1 MKAIEE
7 NTVKAAGQTNGF
19 ARISWIGDKGKR
31 VLIFGNSITRHPPAP
46 DCIIVSE
53 RVGKYVFVSFRR
65 RILNVLFLNGKSCP
79 NLPKRRSLVLILS

>member
-7 NTVKAAGQTNGF
+7 NTVNAAGQTNGF
-19 ARISWIGDKGKR
+19 ARISWMRKR
-31 VLIFGNSITRHPPAP
+31 TMYIY
-46 DCIIVSE
+46 CIIVSE